1 MRLPVGA
8 PRSGGPPGS
17 RIQQAPSVDF
27 GAIRADRVAA
37 SPRPAPASAR
47 SPHVAHGGGPR
58 SLAHG
63 PLRYRLGGTRRKPR
77 DVGVPSGHMG
87 RADPGGR
94 IPAGSP
100 AACWALE
107 TVADSAHALGRR
119 PYMAPLRMVA
129 SCGSSSTKVST
140 RTSGVSAPLTGSLL
154 TLRVRRGAKIST
166 HASLVRMDSPSTWLR
181 CFRIL
186 ISISTTWRDILRPI
200 SVQRFSTQT
209 PQANIGAVVEPPRL
223 FTRRLTARR
232 TSSSPT
238 TCGSIWLPARSTF
251 RGATCHPK
259 VKVSRDRTGTNIPAW
274 ALRALLVGLDR
285 WVREGVEPPAS
296 AHPRLADH
304 TLVPESNIKFPAIPG
319 VHSPLNIHAGYRA
332 DLEGSPSAS
341 TSVAR
346 HAG

>member
-63 PLRYRLGGTRRKPR
+63 PLRYRLGDTRRKPR

-107 TVADSAHALGRR
+107 TVADSAHALTGKLGSPVRAER
-119 PYMAPLRMVA
+119 PAQPGIAGHRATGPLSEEVLPRQRCAVRSQSDPGCAKTKSDLVVMPSGGHGPTSATPFSTGLFDTPLISGVPLRRR
-129 SCGSSSTKVST
+129 VS
-140 RTSGVSAPLTGSLL
+140 
-154 TLRVRRGAKIST
+154 
-166 HASLVRMDSPSTWLR
+166 
-181 CFRIL
+181 
-186 ISISTTWRDILRPI
+186 
-200 SVQRFSTQT
+200 
-209 PQANIGAVVEPPRL
+209 
-223 FTRRLTARR
+223 
-232 TSSSPT
+232 
-238 TCGSIWLPARSTF
+238 
-251 RGATCHPK
+251 
-259 VKVSRDRTGTNIPAW
+259 
-274 ALRALLVGLDR
+274 
-285 WVREGVEPPAS
+285 
-296 AHPRLADH
+296 
-304 TLVPESNIKFPAIPG
+304 
-319 VHSPLNIHAGYRA
+319 
-332 DLEGSPSAS
+332 
-341 TSVAR
+341 
-346 HAG
+346 